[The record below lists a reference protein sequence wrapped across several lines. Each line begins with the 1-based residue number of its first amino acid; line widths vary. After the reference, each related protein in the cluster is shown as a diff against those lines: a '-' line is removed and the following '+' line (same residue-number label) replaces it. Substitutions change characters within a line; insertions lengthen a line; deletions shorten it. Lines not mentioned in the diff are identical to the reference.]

1 MSSNDSLPVT
11 LLAAFDYPDAEFR
24 SHLMQQVEVWVSSLA
39 PRHSAP
45 DLLAL
50 LGACKGTVLEPF
62 HLNDDEAGI
71 AALLGQIAFSKEF
84 DQTRLRVVSTQTLGS
99 KGGCVLTNNLQH
111 FYVERFALG
120 KRRRV
125 AQEFWRY
132 VPRNKPI
139 TGVAQSGNDSNQSAR
154 MSRNL
159 SATAELTE
167 DGYQIDVSVP
177 SSSILKWPD
186 SWRLAAMLAQYS
198 NFGNPTESL
207 SDLGIS
213 IVVTANGV
221 HISPASPEA
230 TMRLTAQMLSNRLL
244 VLSPGSGNEGA
255 ATVHIRLAVPEEGKR
270 LSLNTLVSLGPG
282 YFADWISVDID
293 EGPRLSTEDRLK
305 IAEWTLPPAE
315 WVDNELLE
323 TI

>member
-1 MSSNDSLPVT
+1 MRANDSLPVT
-11 LLAAFDYPDAEFR
+11 LLAASDHPDAEFR
-24 SHLMQQVEVWVSSLA
+24 SHLMQQVDAWVSSLA
-39 PRHSAP
+39 PRHSTP

-62 HLNDDEAGI
+62 HINDGEAGI

-84 DQTRLRVVSTQTLGS
+84 DQTRLRVVSTQTLGD

-125 AQEFWRY
+125 AQKFWRY
-132 VPRNKPI
+132 VPRNRPNI
-139 TGVAQSGNDSNQSAR
+139 GEMQTGNDSNQSAS
-154 MSRNL
+154 MSQNL
-159 SATAELTE
+159 SANAELTE
-167 DGYQIDVSVP
+167 EGYQINVSVP
-177 SSSILKWPD
+177 SFSILKWPD
-186 SWRLAAMLAQYS
+186 SWRLATMLAQYS

-207 SDLGIS
+207 SDVEIS
-213 IVVTANGV
+213 IAVTANGI

-244 VLSPGSGNEGA
+244 ILSPGPGHEGA
-255 ATVHIRLAVPEEGKR
+255 VMVHIRLAVPEEGRR
-270 LSLNTLVSLGPG
+270 LSLNTLVSIGPG

-293 EGPRLSTEDRLK
+293 EGPSLSTEDRLK
-305 IAEWTLPPAE
+305 IAEWTMPPAE